1 MSRNLRGVFCTL
13 VSGIFWGFSGACS
26 EYLFTYYQ
34 MNSGWLT
41 VVRMLT
47 AGSVLSAVVLAGS
60 RGRALRIFREKRDLL
75 RLAAFAVLGLMFSQ
89 YAYLTSILHSNAGTA
104 TVLQYLG
111 PVMVMAYVCC
121 RSRKLPTGKESAAIV
136 LAVLGTYLLATHGNP
151 STMVLTPQGL
161 IWGLLSAV
169 SLATYTLI
177 PEGIIPKWG
186 SMTVS
191 GFGMLGGG
199 IVMALA
205 VRVWSIPVSLD
216 IRGWLAVSGVV
227 IVGTI
232 LAYTMYL
239 QGVADIGAV
248 KASLIAS
255 VEPVSATLF
264 SVFWLKNSFQPV
276 DFLGFAS
283 ILATVFLLTKKSE
296 AKV

>member
-1 MSRNLRGVFCTL
+1 MNRNLRGVFCTL

-47 AGSVLSAVVLAGS
+47 AGSVLSAAVLLGS
-60 RGRALRIFREKRDLL
+60 QGRALKIFREKRDLL

-136 LAVLGTYLLATHGNP
+136 LAVLGSYLLATHGNP

-205 VRVWSIPVSLD
+205 VRVWTIPVSLD

>member
-205 VRVWSIPVSLD
+205 VRVWTIPVSLD